1 MRTSTPIKILSIL
14 LCLLFVNSIK
24 AQTQFS
30 VDDIYY
36 EVISASTQQVK
47 VIHNPNHYSGKLVI
61 PDSVTDNGTIY
72 SVTAIGDSAF
82 YNCSTLNYVSIPA
95 SVDTIG
101 NYVFYGNSAL
111 DTIEMN
117 PTTPPN
123 LSENS
128 IDIESDLTD
137 NVVLSVPCSA
147 YDNYWL
153 GSGNNVN
160 YILFTNR
167 MTHYSIVV
175 IYDTICSNKN
185 YTYVDPRTNETI
197 FSLIPADYGSNDDI
211 YENNKVSV
219 SSGNCQ
225 VEYQLFLHINK
236 TKRREFYYYVCDS
249 NIVNYNANGF
259 SFSGTAPNSVVNDS
273 LTTCGCDSTAVLY
286 IEMTSSLAHDVYDS
300 VCFGSNYLK
309 PPAYFLWNK
318 MKSTPKGEFYNN
330 SINEILKADTTIS
343 DNTITYKDY
352 KQGCTSIK
360 TNYHIKIVGDIYD
373 TTYAS
378 ICKGE
383 TYSWQYNGYSKTPN
397 DYYST
402 KNQWGNYHKHISKQ
416 YDSTGFYSDTT
427 LTSPMGCVTNKYL
440 DLVVYP
446 TYDTTIY
453 DTICYN
459 ELPYTKNGFNIPTFK
474 VQNKYY
480 TYKDN
485 INLHTKVN
493 YCDSIVRLEL
503 TILPTS
509 TTNISIDACKGGTW
523 SMDDPYTKDNDG
535 TTLTS
540 GRLYYTSGTYA
551 DTLMNINGCDSIVK
565 YKVTFND
572 TLNTTTHREICLS
585 DTIMWRV
592 RYYNPSTK
600 SYSTTYT
607 KYGEGNLTVG
617 DFYETQT
624 YTTEKGC
631 KDIHNIHIKVYPVYD
646 TMIYDTIC
654 YSELPYKK
662 SGFNISKSGINNSYQ
677 TTERIQYLKTNHKCD
692 STVRL
697 SLTIYPTKDIV
708 IYDTICWGNTYD
720 TNNFKINTDTISFTT
735 TTKTIQKVNNNL
747 TYLGCDSTT
756 TLRLTILNKKYK
768 NFTAKICYGETYNTN
783 GFNINSLDYANKYT
797 IIKDTNSDISILGC
811 DSITTLTLTI
821 APTYDTSIFETICYG
836 QTYKSNGFNID
847 TNDYKVAGY
856 NSNYDT
862 IHYRDTLY
870 KTTIYGCDSI
880 IKLDLLINPKYD
892 TIIYRSICLD
902 GSYKD
907 NNFDIVGTD
916 KGAGIFTFTTENLH
930 TINNCDSTITLQLTI
945 NSIPYTTINENIC
958 YGEVYNEYGFTV
970 NTNDSTKRNTS
981 FYVRDSLKLTS
992 TLGCDSI
999 VRLNLRVNPTFDTT
1013 IMESICWG
1021 SLYNENNFNILTT
1034 DSVQNPTTIDSI
1046 MAIKELTTINGCDSI
1061 VKLKLYVY
1069 PTKAT
1074 NFDTILLQGQTYTLN
1089 GFDLD
1094 TKNISTN
1101 TDTTIIQKVQTLS
1114 GGCDSIVTL
1123 NVHVWAN
1130 DTTIFYDTL
1139 CQGESYTDNNFNE
1152 NTTGTFTQD
1161 KKNIHGADST
1171 IYLYL
1176 VVNPTFDTTITEN
1189 ICWGSLYNENNFNIL
1204 TTDSIQNPTTIDS
1217 IMAIKELTTING
1229 CDSIVHLKLYVY
1241 PTRATTFDTVLLQGQ
1256 TYTLNGFNLDT
1267 KNISTNTD
1275 TTIIQKVQTLSGGCD
1290 SIVTLNVHIWA
1301 NDTTIFYD
1309 TLCQGESYTD
1319 NNFNENTTGTFTQNK
1334 KNIHGADSTIYLHL
1348 VVNPTYDTT
1357 IEKDICWGSLYNE
1370 NNFNILTTDS
1380 VQNPTTI
1387 DSIMAIKELT
1397 TINGCD
1403 SIVHLKLYVYPTK
1416 ATNFDTVLLQ
1426 GQTYT
1431 LNGFNLDTK
1440 NISTNTDTTIIQK
1453 VQTDAGG
1460 CDSIVTLN
1468 VHIWANDTTIFYDTL
1483 CQGESY
1489 TDNNFN
1495 ENTTGTYQ
1503 QDKKNIHGA
1512 DSTIYLYLVVNPT
1525 FDTTITTE
1533 LCYGEIYSENNFYI
1547 NTTDYESI
1555 LTDRNLTF
1563 KKDSI
1568 TQHGCDSIIRLNLT
1582 IHPIFDTTLTQNICF
1597 GDTYQFNTHL
1607 LDNAGYYTDTLQS
1620 IYGCDSVV
1628 HLQLNVHPN
1637 YDTTIIDSICY
1648 GVSYTLNNFNVSQ
1661 EGIYLQELQS
1671 IWGCDSIV
1679 HLELKVMDFNDTIK
1693 IDLCPNETYT
1703 FHNKILSE
1711 TGFYRD
1717 TLQSILGCDSIIN
1730 VDLTIHSTYNDT
1742 IYDTVCGNL
1751 AYTLYNFQIDTSQ
1764 YVFDTLNYFS
1774 QHLQSSWGC
1783 DSSVVLALWVYPSY
1797 SIHITKEICEGGHYN
1812 DHGYELYY
1820 VTQDTTKIIS
1830 AFTTKDG
1837 CDSIFIL
1844 DLYVRPTHDT
1854 TIFAHI
1860 CKGETYTL
1868 GGYAFN
1874 LNTSGVYK
1882 DTVTSYYGCDSIKTI
1897 NLTVHDNY
1905 EISINDSICLG
1916 SEYNKDGF
1924 ICTAPGIYKDTIPTY
1939 WGCDSVRTLFL
1950 WPKPSYNITFD
1961 TTICRGLDFYF
1972 GDRVLNYTGQYID
1985 TLSTI
1990 GGCDSIVTLYLTIND
2005 PFVDSIDATICN
2017 GETYTSNGFSE
2028 SEMGRY
2034 EHLFSTVGGCDSLRI
2049 LNLHVK
2055 PSYNDTIEATICQ
2068 GDMYTN
2074 FGFSADK
2081 NGYYTHSNQ
2090 TFLGCD
2096 SITILHL
2103 QVNETKHDT
2112 IQAKICKGEIYNENN
2127 FSATESGEYVR
2138 NLQTSLGCDS
2148 IVTLLLTVNNPYI
2161 DSTEAVICYGDT
2173 YLFDDYNLTEAGR
2186 YEHLFTTT
2194 EGCDSVRILNLTVND
2209 SYNDTIE
2216 AIICKGETYTDYG
2229 FSNDKDGYYIHS
2241 GQTYLGCDSIITL
2254 HLLTNE
2260 SKHDTIRSEIC
2271 QGERYS
2277 ENNFSETESGEYVR
2291 SLQTYLGCDSI
2302 VYLLLTVYPSYND
2315 TIYDTIKDGD
2325 NYQKYNFH
2333 EQLEGIYT
2341 QYLLTSQGCDSI
2353 VTLNLEL
2360 DKEAKLWM
2368 ANAFTPRDNNNNR
2381 YYAIPQTED
2390 VVLVSFKIFDRQ
2402 GTLLWETDDITQGW
2416 DGKYK
2421 GEFVQQGAYVY
2432 LVEYY
2437 DRNRKNKHHVVKDM
2451 FMLVH

>member
-259 SFSGTAPNSVVNDS
+259 SFSGTAPDSVVNDS

-343 DNTITYKDY
+343 DNIITYKDY

-378 ICKGE
+378 ICNGE
-383 TYSWQYNGYSKTPN
+383 TYSWQYNGYSKTPDN
-397 DYYST
+397 YYST
-402 KNQWGNYHKHISKQ
+402 QNQWGNYYKHISKQ

-440 DLVVYP
+440 NLVVYP

-453 DTICYN
+453 DTICHN
-459 ELPYTKNGFNIPTFK
+459 ELPYTKNGFNIPTYK

-480 TYKDN
+480 TYKES

-592 RYYNPSTK
+592 RYYNPGTK

-692 STVRL
+692 STIRL
-697 SLTIYPTKDIV
+697 SLTIYPTKNIV

-735 TTKTIQKVNNNL
+735 ATKTIQKTNNNL
-747 TYLGCDSTT
+747 TYLDCDSTT

-768 NFTAKICYGETYNTN
+768 NFTAKICYGETYNIN

-916 KGAGIFTFTTENLH
+916 KGAGIFTFKTENLH

-1152 NTTGTFTQD
+1152 NTTGTFT
-1161 KKNIHGADST
+1161 
-1171 IYLYL
+1171 
-1176 VVNPTFDTTITEN
+1176 
-1189 ICWGSLYNENNFNIL
+1189 
-1204 TTDSIQNPTTIDS
+1204 
-1217 IMAIKELTTING
+1217 
-1229 CDSIVHLKLYVY
+1229 
-1241 PTRATTFDTVLLQGQ
+1241 
-1256 TYTLNGFNLDT
+1256 
-1267 KNISTNTD
+1267 
-1275 TTIIQKVQTLSGGCD
+1275 
-1290 SIVTLNVHIWA
+1290 
-1301 NDTTIFYD
+1301 
-1309 TLCQGESYTD
+1309 
-1319 NNFNENTTGTFTQNK
+1319 
-1334 KNIHGADSTIYLHL
+1334 
-1348 VVNPTYDTT
+1348 
-1357 IEKDICWGSLYNE
+1357 
-1370 NNFNILTTDS
+1370 
-1380 VQNPTTI
+1380 
-1387 DSIMAIKELT
+1387 
-1397 TINGCD
+1397 
-1403 SIVHLKLYVYPTK
+1403 
-1416 ATNFDTVLLQ
+1416 
-1426 GQTYT
+1426 
-1431 LNGFNLDTK
+1431 
-1440 NISTNTDTTIIQK
+1440 
-1453 VQTDAGG
+1453 
-1460 CDSIVTLN
+1460 
-1468 VHIWANDTTIFYDTL
+1468 
-1483 CQGESY
+1483 
-1489 TDNNFN
+1489 
-1495 ENTTGTYQ
+1495 

>member
-1 MRTSTPIKILSIL
+1 MRTTTPIKILSIL

-47 VIHNPNHYSGKLVI
+47 VIHNPNHYSGKVVI
-61 PDSVTDNGTIY
+61 PDSVTDNSTTY

-147 YDNYWL
+147 YDSYWL
-153 GSGNNVN
+153 GSGNNIN

-197 FSLIPADYGSNDDI
+197 FSLVPADYGSNDDI

-219 SSGNCQ
+219 STGNCQ

-352 KQGCTSIK
+352 KQGCTSVK
-360 TNYHIKIVGDIYD
+360 TNYHIKIVDDIYD

-402 KNQWGNYHKHISKQ
+402 QNQWGNYYKHISKQ

-440 DLVVYP
+440 NLVVYP

-459 ELPYTKNGFNIPTFK
+459 ELPYTKNGFNIPTYK

-585 DTIMWRV
+585 DTIMWKV
-592 RYYNPSTK
+592 RYYNPGTK
-600 SYSTTYT
+600 SYSITYT
-607 KYGEGNLTVG
+607 KYGEANLTVG

-631 KDIHNIHIKVYPVYD
+631 KDIHNIHIKVYPIYD

-692 STVRL
+692 STIRL
-697 SLTIYPTKDIV
+697 SLTIYPTKNIV

-735 TTKTIQKVNNNL
+735 ATKTIQKVNNNL
-747 TYLGCDSTT
+747 TYLDCDSTT

-768 NFTAKICYGETYNTN
+768 NFTAKICYGETYNIN

-902 GSYKD
+902 DSYKD

-1013 IMESICWG
+1013 IEKDICWG
-1021 SLYNENNFNILTT
+1021 SLYNENNFNILTA

-1074 NFDTILLQGQTYTLN
+1074 TFDTVLLQGQTYTLN

-1123 NVHVWAN
+1123 NVHIWAN
-1130 DTTIFYDTL
+1130 DTTIFYGTL

-1152 NTTGTFTQD
+1152 N
-1161 KKNIHGADST
+1161 S
-1171 IYLYL
+1171 
-1176 VVNPTFDTTITEN
+1176 
-1189 ICWGSLYNENNFNIL
+1189 
-1204 TTDSIQNPTTIDS
+1204 
-1217 IMAIKELTTING
+1217 
-1229 CDSIVHLKLYVY
+1229 
-1241 PTRATTFDTVLLQGQ
+1241 
-1256 TYTLNGFNLDT
+1256 
-1267 KNISTNTD
+1267 
-1275 TTIIQKVQTLSGGCD
+1275 
-1290 SIVTLNVHIWA
+1290 
-1301 NDTTIFYD
+1301 
-1309 TLCQGESYTD
+1309 
-1319 NNFNENTTGTFTQNK
+1319 
-1334 KNIHGADSTIYLHL
+1334 
-1348 VVNPTYDTT
+1348 
-1357 IEKDICWGSLYNE
+1357 
-1370 NNFNILTTDS
+1370 
-1380 VQNPTTI
+1380 
-1387 DSIMAIKELT
+1387 
-1397 TINGCD
+1397 
-1403 SIVHLKLYVYPTK
+1403 
-1416 ATNFDTVLLQ
+1416 
-1426 GQTYT
+1426 
-1431 LNGFNLDTK
+1431 
-1440 NISTNTDTTIIQK
+1440 
-1453 VQTDAGG
+1453 
-1460 CDSIVTLN
+1460 
-1468 VHIWANDTTIFYDTL
+1468 
-1483 CQGESY
+1483 
-1489 TDNNFN
+1489 
-1495 ENTTGTYQ
+1495 TGTYQ

-1582 IHPIFDTTLTQNICF
+1582 IHPIFDTTLTQDICF

-1607 LDNAGYYTDTLQS
+1607 LDSAGYYTDTLQS

-1648 GVSYTLNNFNVSQ
+1648 GASYTLNNFNVSQ

-1693 IDLCPNETYT
+1693 IDLCPNETYI

-1717 TLQSILGCDSIIN
+1717 TLQSLLGCDSIIN

-2173 YLFDDYNLTEAGR
+2173 YPFDDYNLTEAGR

>member
-1 MRTSTPIKILSIL
+1 MRTTTPIKILSIL

-61 PDSVTDNGTIY
+61 PDSVTDNSTTY

-147 YDNYWL
+147 YDSYWL
-153 GSGNNVN
+153 GSGNNIN

-185 YTYVDPRTNETI
+185 YTYVDPQTNETI
-197 FSLIPADYGSNDDI
+197 FYLVPADYGSNDDI

-402 KNQWGNYHKHISKQ
+402 KNQWGNYHKHISNQ

-459 ELPYTKNGFNIPTFK
+459 ELPYTKNGFNIPTYK

-585 DTIMWRV
+585 DTIMWKV
-592 RYYNPSTK
+592 RYYNPGTK
-600 SYSTTYT
+600 SYSITYT
-607 KYGEGNLTVG
+607 KYGEANLTVG

-631 KDIHNIHIKVYPVYD
+631 KDIHNIHIKVYPIYD

-697 SLTIYPTKDIV
+697 SLTIYPTKNIV

-735 TTKTIQKVNNNL
+735 ATKTIQKTNNNL
-747 TYLGCDSTT
+747 TYLDCDSTT

-768 NFTAKICYGETYNTN
+768 NFTAKICYGETYNIN

-902 GSYKD
+902 DSYKD

-930 TINNCDSTITLQLTI
+930 TINNCDSTITLVLTI

-999 VRLNLRVNPTFDTT
+999 VRLNLSVNPTFDTT
-1013 IMESICWG
+1013 ITENICWG

-1046 MAIKELTTINGCDSI
+1046 MAIKELTTINGCDST
-1061 VKLKLYVY
+1061 VRLKLYVY

-1152 NTTGTFTQD
+1152 NTTGTFT
-1161 KKNIHGADST
+1161 
-1171 IYLYL
+1171 
-1176 VVNPTFDTTITEN
+1176 
-1189 ICWGSLYNENNFNIL
+1189 
-1204 TTDSIQNPTTIDS
+1204 
-1217 IMAIKELTTING
+1217 
-1229 CDSIVHLKLYVY
+1229 
-1241 PTRATTFDTVLLQGQ
+1241 
-1256 TYTLNGFNLDT
+1256 
-1267 KNISTNTD
+1267 
-1275 TTIIQKVQTLSGGCD
+1275 
-1290 SIVTLNVHIWA
+1290 
-1301 NDTTIFYD
+1301 
-1309 TLCQGESYTD
+1309 
-1319 NNFNENTTGTFTQNK
+1319 
-1334 KNIHGADSTIYLHL
+1334 
-1348 VVNPTYDTT
+1348 
-1357 IEKDICWGSLYNE
+1357 
-1370 NNFNILTTDS
+1370 
-1380 VQNPTTI
+1380 
-1387 DSIMAIKELT
+1387 
-1397 TINGCD
+1397 
-1403 SIVHLKLYVYPTK
+1403 
-1416 ATNFDTVLLQ
+1416 
-1426 GQTYT
+1426 
-1431 LNGFNLDTK
+1431 
-1440 NISTNTDTTIIQK
+1440 
-1453 VQTDAGG
+1453 
-1460 CDSIVTLN
+1460 
-1468 VHIWANDTTIFYDTL
+1468 
-1483 CQGESY
+1483 
-1489 TDNNFN
+1489 
-1495 ENTTGTYQ
+1495 

-2173 YLFDDYNLTEAGR
+2173 YPFDDYNLTEAGR

>member
-1 MRTSTPIKILSIL
+1 MRTTTPIKILSIL

-36 EVISASTQQVK
+36 EVISASNQQVK
-47 VIHNPNHYSGKLVI
+47 VIHNPNHYSGKVVI
-61 PDSVTDNGTIY
+61 PDSVTNNSTTY

-82 YNCSTLNYVSIPA
+82 YNCSTLNYISIPA

-160 YILFTNR
+160 YMAFTNR

-185 YTYVDPRTNETI
+185 YTYVDSQTNETI
-197 FSLIPADYGSNDDI
+197 FSLVPADYGSNEDI

-219 SSGNCQ
+219 STGNCQ
-225 VEYQLFLHINK
+225 IEYQLFLHINK

-259 SFSGTAPNSVVNDS
+259 SFSGTAPDSVVNDS
-273 LTTCGCDSTAVLY
+273 LTTCGCDSTAVLH
-286 IEMTSSLAHDVYDS
+286 IEMTSSLAQDVYDS

-330 SINEILKADTTIS
+330 SINEILKADTTTS

-360 TNYHIKIVGDIYD
+360 TNYHIKIVGEIYD

-378 ICKGE
+378 ICNGE
-383 TYSWQYNGYSKTPN
+383 TYLWQYNGYSKAPT
-397 DYYST
+397 DYST
-402 KNQWGNYHKHISKQ
+402 KNQWGNYYTHISQQ

-459 ELPYTKNGFNIPTFK
+459 ELPYKKNGFNIPTSK

-480 TYKDN
+480 TYKTN
-485 INLHTKVN
+485 INPHTKIN

-540 GRLYYTSGTYA
+540 GRLYYTSGTYS
-551 DTLMNINGCDSIVK
+551 DTLMNINGCDSIVN
-565 YKVTFND
+565 YNVTFND
-572 TLNTTTHREICLS
+572 TLNTTTLREICLS
-585 DTIMWRV
+585 DTVVWEV
-592 RYYNPSTK
+592 RYYDPSTK
-600 SYSTTYT
+600 SYSTTYA

-617 DFYETQT
+617 DFYKSQT
-624 YTTEKGC
+624 YTTQKGC
-631 KDIHNIHIKVYPVYD
+631 KDVRNLHIKVYPIYD
-646 TMIYDTIC
+646 TIIYDTIC

-677 TTERIQYLKTNHKCD
+677 TTERIQYLKTSHKCD
-692 STVRL
+692 STIRL
-697 SLTIYPTKDIV
+697 SLTIYPTKNIV
-708 IYDTICWGNTYD
+708 IYDTICWGNIYD

-735 TTKTIQKVNNNL
+735 NTKTIRKVNNNL

-756 TLRLTILNKKYK
+756 TLNLTILNKKYK
-768 NFTAKICYGETYNTN
+768 SFVQTICYGETYNIN

-836 QTYKSNGFNID
+836 ETYKSNGFNID

-892 TIIYRSICLD
+892 TTIYRSICLD
-902 GSYKD
+902 DSYKD

-916 KGAGIFTFTTENLH
+916 KGAGIFTFKTENLH
-930 TINNCDSTITLQLTI
+930 TINNCDSTITLKLTI
-945 NSIPYTTINENIC
+945 NSILYTTINENIC

-981 FYVRDSLKLTS
+981 FYVRDSLELTS
-992 TLGCDSI
+992 ILGCDSI
-999 VRLNLRVNPTFDTT
+999 VRLNLR
-1013 IMESICWG
+1013 
-1021 SLYNENNFNILTT
+1021 
-1034 DSVQNPTTIDSI
+1034 
-1046 MAIKELTTINGCDSI
+1046 
-1061 VKLKLYVY
+1061 
-1069 PTKAT
+1069 
-1074 NFDTILLQGQTYTLN
+1074 
-1089 GFDLD
+1089 
-1094 TKNISTN
+1094 
-1101 TDTTIIQKVQTLS
+1101 
-1114 GGCDSIVTL
+1114 
-1123 NVHVWAN
+1123 
-1130 DTTIFYDTL
+1130 
-1139 CQGESYTDNNFNE
+1139 
-1152 NTTGTFTQD
+1152 
-1161 KKNIHGADST
+1161 
-1171 IYLYL
+1171 
-1176 VVNPTFDTTITEN
+1176 
-1189 ICWGSLYNENNFNIL
+1189 
-1204 TTDSIQNPTTIDS
+1204 
-1217 IMAIKELTTING
+1217 
-1229 CDSIVHLKLYVY
+1229 
-1241 PTRATTFDTVLLQGQ
+1241 
-1256 TYTLNGFNLDT
+1256 
-1267 KNISTNTD
+1267 
-1275 TTIIQKVQTLSGGCD
+1275 
-1290 SIVTLNVHIWA
+1290 
-1301 NDTTIFYD
+1301 
-1309 TLCQGESYTD
+1309 
-1319 NNFNENTTGTFTQNK
+1319 
-1334 KNIHGADSTIYLHL
+1334 
-1348 VVNPTYDTT
+1348 VNPTYDTT

-1403 SIVHLKLYVYPTK
+1403 STVRLKLYVYPTK
-1416 ATNFDTVLLQ
+1416 ATTFDTVLLQ

-1468 VHIWANDTTIFYDTL
+1468 VHIWANDTTLFYDTL

-1512 DSTIYLYLVVNPT
+1512 DSTIYLYLIVNPT

-1582 IHPIFDTTLTQNICF
+1582 IHPIFDTTLTQDICF

-1607 LDNAGYYTDTLQS
+1607 LNSAGYYTDTLQN

-1648 GVSYTLNNFNVSQ
+1648 GATYTLNNFNVSQ

-1671 IWGCDSIV
+1671 IWGCDSVV

-1717 TLQSILGCDSIIN
+1717 TLQSLLGCDSIIN

-1868 GGYAFN
+1868 GGYAFD

-2096 SITILHL
+2096 SITVLHL

-2112 IQAKICKGEIYNENN
+2112 IQTKICKGEIYNENN

-2173 YLFDDYNLTEAGR
+2173 YLFDDYTLTEAGR

-2229 FSNDKDGYYIHS
+2229 FSNDKDGYYTHS
-2241 GQTYLGCDSIITL
+2241 GQ
-2254 HLLTNE
+2254 
-2260 SKHDTIRSEIC
+2260 
-2271 QGERYS
+2271 
-2277 ENNFSETESGEYVR
+2277 
-2291 SLQTYLGCDSI
+2291 
-2302 VYLLLTVYPSYND
+2302 
-2315 TIYDTIKDGD
+2315 
-2325 NYQKYNFH
+2325 
-2333 EQLEGIYT
+2333 
-2341 QYLLTSQGCDSI
+2341 
-2353 VTLNLEL
+2353 
-2360 DKEAKLWM
+2360 
-2368 ANAFTPRDNNNNR
+2368 
-2381 YYAIPQTED
+2381 
-2390 VVLVSFKIFDRQ
+2390 
-2402 GTLLWETDDITQGW
+2402 
-2416 DGKYK
+2416 
-2421 GEFVQQGAYVY
+2421 
-2432 LVEYY
+2432 
-2437 DRNRKNKHHVVKDM
+2437 
-2451 FMLVH
+2451 